1 MYQNELD
8 IEKQSHKDLLEM
20 YKLLKEYT
28 TKLEHQLEELKKEIE
43 KNDWSTNK
51 TNKRRQRSFKHITTK

>member
-43 KNDWSTNK
+43 KND
-51 TNKRRQRSFKHITTK
+51 